1 MTMPTQ
7 LVDKQ
12 PIGNIS
18 TAKLVIAFAAVYLIW
33 GSTYLAMRYAIQTIP
48 PFLMSSA
55 RFLTAGSVLY
65 AYSRFNGQAKPTRGG
80 WRRAFILGAML
91 ILLGNGGLVL
101 AERTVPSGVTAVL
114 FSMVPI
120 FVAIF
125 GWIMGKRPSYQV
137 ALGIVVGFVG
147 VTMLFGLGD
156 IGSGTMDP
164 FGASIIIVSSMSW
177 AAGLLYSQKAHV
189 SSNPLQAAS
198 MQMVGGGTLLL
209 FTALVSGEARGFHP
223 DQVSTSSL
231 VALICLA
238 VFGSIAF
245 IAYSWLAKSVSPARV
260 ATHAYVNPAVAV
272 VLGRAVAREP
282 LTARAVLSMCVVLA
296 AVIVITTTKEKF
308 SSSLEQPM
316 LAEQNLE
323 GGQQ

>member
-1 MTMPTQ
+1 MTTPTQ
-7 LVDKQ
+7 LDNKQ

-65 AYSRFNGQAKPTRGG
+65 AYSRFRGQAKAARGG
-80 WRRAFILGAML
+80 WQRAFILGAML
-91 ILLGNGGLVL
+91 LLFGNGGLVL
-101 AERTVPSGVTAVL
+101 AERTVPSGVTAVI
-114 FSMVPI
+114 FSTVPI

-125 GWIMGKRPSYQV
+125 GWIMGKRPSHQV
-137 ALGIVVGFVG
+137 ALGIIVGFVG
-147 VTMLFGLGD
+147 VTMLFGLKD
-156 IGSGTMDP
+156 IGSGRIDP

-189 SSNPLQAAS
+189 SGNPLQASS
-198 MQMVGGGTLLL
+198 MQMLGGGTLLL
-209 FTALVSGEARGFHP
+209 FTALASGEARGFHLN
-223 DQVSTSSL
+223 QVSISSL
-231 VALICLA
+231 IALICLA

-245 IAYSWLAKSVSPARV
+245 TAYSWLAKSSSPTRV

-272 VLGRAVAREP
+272 ALGRAVAREP
-282 LTARAVLSMCVVLA
+282 LTARTALSICVILVA
-296 AVIVITTTKEKF
+296 IIVITTTKEKF
-308 SSSLEQPM
+308 SSSLDQPM
-316 LAEQNLE
+316 LAKQNVE
-323 GGQQ
+323 G